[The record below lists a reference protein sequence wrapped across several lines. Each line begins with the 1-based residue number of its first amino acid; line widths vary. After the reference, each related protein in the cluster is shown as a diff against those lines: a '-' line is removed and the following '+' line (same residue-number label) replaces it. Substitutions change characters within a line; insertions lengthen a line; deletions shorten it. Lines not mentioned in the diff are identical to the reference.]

1 MRLHGPCQMNLYCAR
16 IPQPWDGG
24 SSGGPRLST
33 LSTDR
38 ARSSWRWGPIL
49 RGLTGEP
56 IVRPPVGSCSRW
68 MSIVA
73 YIDWSTSS
81 NRKTRLRMDTE
92 STGWKIENL
101 LPGRRDFQRLAVK
114 YERYAE
120 SFLGM
125 LQLASSLMLPGIY

>member
-1 MRLHGPCQMNLYCAR
+1 MSNESVLCADTTALGRRLKR
-16 IPQPWDGG
+16 G
-24 SSGGPRLST
+24 SKTLDPIDGPRSIQL
-33 LSTDR
+33 
-38 ARSSWRWGPIL
+38 AWGPIL
-49 RGLTGEP
+49 SGLTGEP
-56 IVRPPVGSCSRW
+56 IVRPPVGSCPRW